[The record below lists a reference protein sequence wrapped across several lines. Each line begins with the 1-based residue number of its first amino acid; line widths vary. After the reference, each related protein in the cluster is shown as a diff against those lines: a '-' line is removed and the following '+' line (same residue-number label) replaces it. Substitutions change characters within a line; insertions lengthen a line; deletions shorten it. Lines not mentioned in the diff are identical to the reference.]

1 MKKIFKIYALTDDE
15 TVKYIGVTS
24 RELSQRLYQH
34 IWEGKHKK
42 GTYKINWIKSLLNN
56 NKKPS
61 IKLIEEC
68 TKETWQEREKYW
80 IKYYNNL
87 TNTLEGGCG
96 IVIKKKP
103 NLHKQKR
110 IVCFNLQTNDI
121 LIFNSVNEASI
132 QTNCLRTA
140 IGNVLKN
147 RSKTSQGYY
156 FCYYNDYINN
166 NCNIPKTKTIRHKSN
181 SKIIQITND
190 VEKVWNSTKEAA
202 KKLNINAATIR
213 MALHRG
219 YLSQGSYWKYLN

>member
-15 TVKYIGVTS
+15 TVRYIGVTS

-34 IWEGKHKK
+34 VWDGKNKK
-42 GTYKINWIKSLLNN
+42 GSHKIHWIKSLLNN

-68 TKETWQEREKYW
+68 TEENWQEREKYW

-87 TNTLEGGCG
+87 TNTSEGGCG
-96 IVIKKKP
+96 IIIKKKP

-110 IVCFNLQTNDI
+110 IVCFNLQTKDI
-121 LIFNSVNEASI
+121 LVFNSIKEASLK
-132 QTNCLRTA
+132 TNCLKTA

-147 RSKTSQGYY
+147 RSKTAQGYY
-156 FCYYNDYINN
+156 FCYYENYLNN
-166 NCNIPKTKTIRHKSN
+166 TYNIPNNKTICNKPN

-190 VEKVWNSTKEAA
+190 IEKIWNNTKEASE
-202 KKLNINAATIR
+202 KLNIKEGTIR
-213 MALHRG
+213 TALYRG
-219 YLSQGSYWKYLN
+219 TLSQGSFWKYLN